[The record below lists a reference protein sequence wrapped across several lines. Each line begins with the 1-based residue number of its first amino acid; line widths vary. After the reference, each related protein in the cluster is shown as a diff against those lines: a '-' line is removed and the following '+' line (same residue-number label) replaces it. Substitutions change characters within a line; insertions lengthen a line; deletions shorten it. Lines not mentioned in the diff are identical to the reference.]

1 MMKTCFVTAVDLGN
15 TIKNIEEVLG
25 GFVRSEKSSAIDI
38 VTLNITSIKEA
49 SLSEADCVIL
59 DSTIF
64 GWVTIRPR
72 LRFFSAVEEL
82 AEKLKQVPV
91 KVGLVQDEADHCA
104 NLDFMFT
111 KLELDAVFCVRPH
124 MKFELF
130 PVSATE
136 RPFFHFLPSYF
147 NRGSDFKIRPL
158 NERKHKFSQRISTY
172 PPFGGLFANE
182 KALFAE
188 KIAEEL
194 ELLEIEHNIHIGGEY
209 LTGGKWIDELAD
221 SKFLVASEGGLGVI
235 DQFGLI
241 LDNHIRVPDASFEEL
256 LTMTKTRVEVRPL
269 PGISPRIFEAI
280 TVGTI
285 PLLKPGYYS
294 GLLKPWRNYIPL
306 EREYLRQLL
315 PTLSNEDLLR
325 EIQLNNFRDLFN
337 CPLLCDK
344 HNSQRVMNFCKSAY
358 TKNKGKSKR
367 DFINVRHLFADIGKI
382 FKSKRSR

>member
-1 MMKTCFVTAVDLGN
+1 MEIFFVTAVDLGS

-25 GFVRSEKSSAIDI
+25 GFVRSEKSSKINV
-38 VTLNITSIKEA
+38 VTLNLVNIKEA
-49 SLSEADCVIL
+49 SLSEADCVII
-59 DSTIF
+59 DSTVF
-64 GWVTIRPR
+64 GWVTVRPR
-72 LRFFSAVEEL
+72 TTFFSAVEEL
-82 AEKLKQVPV
+82 AEQLKHVPA

-104 NLDFMFT
+104 NLDYMFT

-124 MKFELF
+124 LKFELF

-147 NRGSDFKIRPL
+147 DRSSNVKIKPL
-158 NERKHKFSQRISTY
+158 NKRKHKFSQRVSIY

-188 KIAEEL
+188 EIATEL
-194 ELLEIEHNIHIGGEY
+194 ELLEIEHNIHIGEKY
-209 LTGGKWIDELAD
+209 LTGAKWIDELAD
-221 SKFLVASEGGLGVI
+221 STFLVASEGGIGVI

-241 LDNHIRVPDASFEEL
+241 LDNHIRSPDASFEEL
-256 LTMTKTRVEVRPL
+256 LRMTQTRVEVRPL
-269 PGISPRIFEAI
+269 PGLTPRIFEAI

-306 EREYLRQLL
+306 ERAYLSQLL

-325 EIQLNNFRDLFN
+325 EIQENNYTDLFN
-337 CPLLCDK
+337 CALLCDK
-344 HNSQRVMNFCKSAY
+344 HNSNRVLNFCKHAFK
-358 TKNKGKSKR
+358 KNNDKAKR
-367 DFINVRHLFADIGKI
+367 NFINVRHLLADIRKI
-382 FKSKRSR
+382 FKSKTGK